1 MAFVRPSKGDTFL
14 LKSSETVIF
23 SCKVLDKLS
32 EIGAKA
38 QEGTQMI
45 NVLRY
50 GEVLNAFS
58 LDGIGGNALF
68 RNENPNIS

>member
-1 MAFVRPSKGDTFL
+1 
-14 LKSSETVIF
+14 
-23 SCKVLDKLS
+23 
-32 EIGAKA
+32 
-38 QEGTQMI
+38 MI

-68 RNENPNIS
+68 RNKNPNIS

>member
-1 MAFVRPSKGDTFL
+1 
-14 LKSSETVIF
+14 
-23 SCKVLDKLS
+23 
-32 EIGAKA
+32 
-38 QEGTQMI
+38 MI

-58 LDGIGGNALF
+58 LDGIRSNALF